1 MTLAQLL
8 ARPFGSIPEMV
19 SFAAS
24 RRPSYP
30 ALILN
35 DASLSYAELDV
46 LTAQVACSLQRQGIG
61 HGSVVAACASTSFE
75 YVALFLGVLRVGA
88 VMTPLPPSATAQNL
102 TGMLANSGA
111 TVLFQDQP
119 CARSW
124 STDAQVNSGNFR
136 RIWIDALQGPD
147 SWGEWLDPSL
157 HPKPVEIQPDW
168 PFNLIYSSG
177 TTGTPKGIV
186 QPCSMRWSHVQRAA
200 TNGYGPDSVT
210 LTATPLYSNTT
221 LVALLPTLALG
232 GTAVLMS
239 KFDARVYLELAQKH
253 RVTHT
258 MLVPVQY
265 QRIMDD
271 PEFDHF
277 DLSTFQAKFS
287 TSAPFSATLKAEVLR
302 RWPGRLTEIYGMTEG
317 GGRCELEAHNYPD
330 KLHTIGRAA
339 SGHDIRLINEAGKEV
354 SQGETGEIVGR
365 SSAMMEG
372 YYGMPEKTREVE
384 WFDST
389 GQRFIRTGDIARMD
403 VDGFLI
409 LADRKKDMIIS
420 GGFNIYPSD
429 LEAELGQHP
438 QVKESA
444 VVGVP
449 SRQWGETP
457 VGYVVLR
464 QDAALS
470 REDLLSWVNARLG
483 KTQRLSDLIW
493 IDSLPRN
500 EIGKVLKRE
509 LRERY
514 VPTA

>member
-1 MTLAQLL
+1 MTLAALL

-24 RRPSYP
+24 QRPEHP

-35 DASLSYAELDV
+35 DRTLSYRELDRQV
-46 LTAQVACSLQRQGIG
+46 ARVACSLQREGLG

-75 YVALFLGVLRVGA
+75 YVALFLGALRVGA

-102 TGMLANSGA
+102 TGMLSNSGA
-111 TVLFQDQP
+111 TMLFQDRA
-119 CARSW
+119 CAASW
-124 STDAQVNSGNFR
+124 STDTQVNAGLK
-136 RIWIDALQGPD
+136 RIWIDGRVGAD
-147 SWGEWLDPSL
+147 AWGEWLDTATSPI
-157 HPKPVEIQPDW
+157 PVQIQPDW

-210 LTATPLYSNTT
+210 IASTPLYSNTT
-221 LVALLPTLALG
+221 LVALMPTLALG
-232 GTAVLMS
+232 GTVVLMS
-239 KFDARVYLELAQKH
+239 KFDTRQYLELAEKH

-265 QRIMDD
+265 QRLMDD
-271 PEFDHF
+271 PEFDRF
-277 DLSTFQAKFS
+277 DLSSFQAKFS
-287 TSAPFSATLKAEVLR
+287 TSAPFSATLKAEVLK

-317 GGRCELEAHNYPD
+317 GGRCELEAHNYPN
-330 KLHTIGRAA
+330 KLHTIGRPA
-339 SGHDIRLINEAGKEV
+339 SGHDIRLIDEQGQEV
-354 SQGETGEIVGR
+354 PKGQTGEIVGS

-384 WFDST
+384 WFDPT
-389 GQRFIRTGDIARMD
+389 GKRFIRTGDIARMD
-403 VDGFLI
+403 EDGFLI
-409 LADRKKDMIIS
+409 LADRKKDMVIS

-438 QVKESA
+438 AVKESA
-444 VVGVP
+444 VVGVA
-449 SRQWGETP
+449 SRLWGETP
-457 VGYVVLR
+457 VGYVVLKHN
-464 QDAALS
+464 AIVS
-470 REDLLSWVNARLG
+470 REELLSWVNARLG
-483 KTQRLSDLIW
+483 KTQRLADLILT
-493 IDSLPRN
+493 DNLPRN

-509 LRERY
+509 LRDRY
-514 VPTA
+514 VSQT